1 MLKRAVKISED
12 SESLGSCTD
21 RSKSQDNVSIS
32 TVQLISQ
39 HNIYKEVI
47 ESHMPIADITSFEAV
62 EPVEKDRFI
71 SDRFSYFKKNL
82 QDMASIR
89 ELEKP
94 LFINS
99 VRIQPGCM
107 IFKDAYDGKSFN
119 QTITITNRGK
129 FIVNIRISPPTS
141 KAFKIKPILIPH
153 VLSPGLSIVKRIQYL
168 YTKPTAIPQAC
179 MDIFVN
185 NDCLR
190 YELLVCKTIF
200 NQSPRLITSF
210 DVDYDLSPE
219 QKILRDATRSYY
231 LNYVRSL
238 SKQKDS
244 KNYQEKL
251 EDYLTTNHK
260 KLLMENE
267 RKGCCDSAYLVG
279 KPKHRLF
286 IPLTP
291 YEIHNLVVTPK
302 FIQLGK
308 LAADSECS
316 DHFKIEN
323 RNTFPIHISIKAL
336 YPSIRIEHG
345 EFILGANEQ
354 KNIDFIYHSDYGGN
368 HHIPMFVIM
377 NFFHVIDLTVLAT
390 IVANTVRCLNRNI
403 FIVPTEKT
411 TFLELANPINS
422 DVSFEMDTKYFH
434 LEAFPSKG
442 IIPAKRKMTITVTFN
457 PEVGYIPIKEIA
469 VISESGF
476 KELIE
481 VHFEHKKAVVSIS
494 RDVIEFRDVP
504 LNTEVRQELII
515 QNKSDQLVP
524 INIELEDSDLFPEL
538 EITPMKALLWQKAD
552 VVISITLKMTALV
565 DFKVPIKIRFQ
576 HEYSRDVTI
585 KGNVVYPVVSFR
597 PELIKIPKVPSG
609 STVSTPF
616 KIYNNCNVSSYIQFA
631 MEDYPE
637 FTIRT
642 KFGENITNAK
652 VSQSAHLLLPFNAYV
667 SESTATVGCK

>member
-1 MLKRAVKISED
+1 MGDALAKVK
-12 SESLGSCTD
+12 L
-21 RSKSQDNVSIS
+21 
-32 TVQLISQ
+32 
-39 HNIYKEVI
+39 EV
-47 ESHMPIADITSFEAV
+47 F
-62 EPVEKDRFI
+62 FQQGN
-71 SDRFSYFKKNL
+71 NL
-82 QDMASIR
+82 
-89 ELEKP
+89 
-94 LFINS
+94 
-99 VRIQPGCM
+99 
-107 IFKDAYDGKSFN
+107 
-119 QTITITNRGK
+119 
-129 FIVNIRISPPTS
+129 
-141 KAFKIKPILIPH
+141 
-153 VLSPGLSIVKRIQYL
+153 VK
-168 YTKPTAIPQAC
+168 
-179 MDIFVN
+179 V
-185 NDCLR
+185 
-190 YELLVCKTIF
+190 KTIHF
-200 NQSPRLITSF
+200 DIVYSGDYTEDRMMLRRKKPYFLPGITPVNHNEVGYLVDDVKFSSKIDKPNVAMLDAAHLDCNKHNDALIAFPNDKPRVLKPWRNT
-210 DVDYDLSPE
+210 VP
-219 QKILRDATRSYY
+219 DATRSYY

-251 EDYLTTNHK
+251 EDYLTTNQK

-481 VHFEHKKAVVSIS
+481 V
-494 RDVIEFRDVP
+494 
-504 LNTEVRQELII
+504 
-515 QNKSDQLVP
+515 QL
-524 INIELEDSDLFPEL
+524 
-538 EITPMKALLWQKAD
+538 
-552 VVISITLKMTALV
+552 
-565 DFKVPIKIRFQ
+565 
-576 HEYSRDVTI
+576 
-585 KGNVVYPVVSFR
+585 
-597 PELIKIPKVPSG
+597 
-609 STVSTPF
+609 
-616 KIYNNCNVSSYIQFA
+616 
-631 MEDYPE
+631 
-637 FTIRT
+637 
-642 KFGENITNAK
+642 
-652 VSQSAHLLLPFNAYV
+652 
-667 SESTATVGCK
+667 